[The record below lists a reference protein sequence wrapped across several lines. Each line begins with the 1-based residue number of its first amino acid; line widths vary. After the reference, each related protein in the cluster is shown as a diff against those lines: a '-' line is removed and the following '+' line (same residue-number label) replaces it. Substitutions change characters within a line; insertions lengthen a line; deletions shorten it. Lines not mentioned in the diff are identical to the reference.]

1 MVEALVHGKAIP
13 SEEETNMMRRGLM
26 IALMGAALALVV
38 TPHMAL
44 AGGSHLEQAITETK
58 EAIHEGK
65 QDLPTSLVEHAVNAI
80 DHARAAQRLRPND
93 HIRTGIAHL
102 KRAIKTAKGTHSS
115 RRVAIGTKHAE
126 TALAHFEAVK

>member
-1 MVEALVHGKAIP
+1 
-13 SEEETNMMRRGLM
+13 MMRRGLM

-38 TPHMAL
+38 TPHMAW
-44 AGGSHLEQAITETK
+44 AGEHLDQAIAETK

-115 RRVAIGTKHAE
+115 RRVAVGTKHAE